1 MTNKR
6 EITPAQMRKELKAM
20 GYKVRTKSYSEF
32 SAASVFLGDEKI
44 NGGNV
49 MSEDF
54 HAKHKA
60 FFDWKTGVSI
70 IENGWRTIV

>member
-1 MTNKR
+1 
-6 EITPAQMRKELKAM
+6 MRKELKAM
-20 GYKVRTKSYSEF
+20 GYRVRTRSYSEF

-60 FFDWKTGVSI
+60 FFDWKASVSV